1 MCMYIYKSANRA
13 KARTDPERLLLH
25 SCRAS
30 SQPVLLCASCDQ
42 CPPPAAG
49 PRFPM
54 LITNGQ
60 RFPMLITN
68 GPRFLCYSLL
78 WYFPLSICCSA
89 SRDSVCCCV
98 LVFQFAV
105 AFSSFNLQWRFSC
118 FILLLRFRVSVCRGV
133 FLISVCCGAFV
144 LQFAVAFS
152 CFSLLLR
159 FPCFSLLLRFP
170 LSICCGACR
179 VSVCCC
185 VSRVSVC
192 CGAVPL
198 SVCCGAFRVSTR
210 ARPAEPQDPRML
222 RDELSISFSLRACM
236 CVSC

>member
-1 MCMYIYKSANRA
+1 M
-13 KARTDPERLLLH
+13 LH

-42 CPPPAAG
+42 CPPPRETG

-60 RFPMLITN
+60 RFPMLITS

-89 SRDSVCCCV
+89 FRDSVCCCV
-98 LVFQFAV
+98 LVFQFDV

-118 FILLLRFRVSVCRGV
+118 FSLLLRFRVSVCRGV

-152 CFSLLLR
+152 CFSLLLH
-159 FPCFSLLLRFP
+159 SP
-170 LSICCGACR
+170 LPVCCSVFR

-185 VSRVSVC
+185 VFLVSVC
-192 CGAVPL
+192 CCVFLFQFAVALFVFQFAVAFLVFQFAVALFIFQFAVALFVFQRGPDPRNHKTQG
-198 SVCCGAFRVSTR
+198 CCGTSSQSPSLYVRV
-210 ARPAEPQDPRML
+210 
-222 RDELSISFSLRACM
+222 
-236 CVSC
+236 CV